1 MNINEIMSLV
11 EELTF
16 RVQTLEKKVAGIKAA
31 DKSVEEGGYW
41 GGVGRN

>member
-16 RVQTLEKKVAGIKAA
+16 RVQTLEKKVAALTA
-31 DKSVEEGGYW
+31 EQTSAE
-41 GGVGRN
+41 

>member
-16 RVQTLEKKVAGIKAA
+16 RVQMLEKKVAALTAA
-31 DKSVEEGGYW
+31 QTSAE
-41 GGVGRN
+41 